1 MNWPLFQPTNLI
13 KIRKPKNVDLKGNP
27 QRIYPTLHLF
37 IELRYYAVNTADKIV
52 GQTFPSE
59 QKFSRLKLKLNRH
72 LNATTWI
79 VYSHVNCKLNI
90 ST

>member
-13 KIRKPKNVDLKGNP
+13 KIRKPKNVDLKGNL

-37 IELRYYAVNTADKIV
+37 IELRYYVVNPADKIV
-52 GQTFPSE
+52 GQTFPSN
-59 QKFSRLKLKLNRH
+59 QTFSRLKLKLNRH

>member
-1 MNWPLFQPTNLI
+1 MYKQLENMNWPLFQTTNLI

-52 GQTFPSE
+52 DPTFPSD
-59 QKFSRLKLKLNRH
+59 QTFSRLKLKLNRH
-72 LNATTWI
+72 LNVTT
-79 VYSHVNCKLNI
+79 
-90 ST
+90 

>member
-1 MNWPLFQPTNLI
+1 MYKQLENMNWPLFQPTNLI
-13 KIRKPKNVDLKGNP
+13 KIRKPKNVDLEGNP

-72 LNATTWI
+72 LNATT
-79 VYSHVNCKLNI
+79 
-90 ST
+90 